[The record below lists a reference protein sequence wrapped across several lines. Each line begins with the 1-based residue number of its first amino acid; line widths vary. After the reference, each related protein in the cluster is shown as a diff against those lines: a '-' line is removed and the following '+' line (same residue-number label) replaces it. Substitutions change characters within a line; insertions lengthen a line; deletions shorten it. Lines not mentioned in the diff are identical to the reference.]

1 MEPEGW
7 DDDTLRAN
15 PAKVLLH
22 FAFVC
27 LRDLT
32 MEAARRMWGGT
43 KCFYSCSVGCEL
55 V

>member
-1 MEPEGW
+1 MMTRLERIQPRFCFI
-7 DDDTLRAN
+7 LRS
-15 PAKVLLH
+15 
-22 FAFVC
+22 FVC
-27 LRDLT
+27 DDLT